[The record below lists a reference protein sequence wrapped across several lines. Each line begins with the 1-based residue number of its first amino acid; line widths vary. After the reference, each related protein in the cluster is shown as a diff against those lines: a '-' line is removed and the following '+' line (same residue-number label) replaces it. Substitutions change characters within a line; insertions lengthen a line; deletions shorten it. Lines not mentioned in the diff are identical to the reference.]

1 MSDILVE
8 VEASGIALV
17 TLNRTERRNAVTLGM
32 WCEFSDIFRRLADD
46 VRVKAIVLVG
56 RGEHF
61 SGGADIT
68 EFTTRRRGAANVA
81 AYAKTVDACA
91 EILTNLA
98 KPTIAAISG
107 YCLGGGCTLAMAC
120 DFRLADRSARFGIP
134 AARLGI
140 VYGVPD
146 SRNLLGLVGLSRA
159 KRILFSARQF
169 GAVEAER
176 IGFIDEI
183 VDTDVEGAAKRF
195 AASLTE
201 SAPLSIAGAKLILH
215 TLVNGFAER
224 ERPAIEAIVQR
235 SAASRDYEEGVRAF
249 LEKRQPVFDG
259 S

>member
-1 MSDILVE
+1 MDDILVE
-8 VEASGIALV
+8 VESSGIALV
-17 TLNRTERRNAVTLGM
+17 TLNRPERRNAITVAM
-32 WCEFSDIFRRLADD
+32 WHDLSEIFRTLTDD
-46 VRVKAIVLVG
+46 VAAKAIVLVG

-61 SGGADIT
+61 SGGADIG
-68 EFTTRRRGAANVA
+68 EFTTSRRGSANVA
-81 AYAKTVDACA
+81 AYARAVDKCSGL
-91 EILTNLA
+91 LTNLP

-159 KRILFSARQF
+159 KKILYSGRQF

-176 IGFIDEI
+176 IGFVDEI
-183 VDTDVEGAAKRF
+183 VDAGVKDAAKRF

-201 SAPLSIAGAKLILH
+201 SAPLSITGAKLILH
-215 TLVNGFAER
+215 ALARGTAER
-224 ERPAIEAIVQR
+224 EHPAIEAIAQR

-249 LEKRQPVFDG
+249 LEKRDPMFVG